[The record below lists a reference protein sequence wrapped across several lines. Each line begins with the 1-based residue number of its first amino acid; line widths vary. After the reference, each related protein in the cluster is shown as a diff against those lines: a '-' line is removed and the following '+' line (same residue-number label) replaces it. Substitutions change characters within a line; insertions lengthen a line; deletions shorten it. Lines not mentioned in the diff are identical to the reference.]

1 MRSETEAVSHLIG
14 DIYDASIN
22 PEKWRPVLQEVCA
35 FVKAGFAILISED
48 AISSKA
54 LVHYSSEDDAEWLD
68 SYFRKYIRLNPMLI
82 PMLNSRVGDIF
93 SMSNIMTH
101 KQFRSTVFFKEWVE
115 PRGYIDTIGAVLDKS
130 ATGISVVS
138 AVRLKQQG
146 VVDAGARR
154 RMALIAP
161 HVQRAVAIGRVVD
174 LSYLE
179 ASAMS
184 DTLDGFSAAIFLV
197 DGRGNIA
204 FANESGRALLA
215 TGGPLR
221 QSGRTLTATDPIAGA
236 ALSDAFAA
244 SAVGD
249 AAVGTKGL
257 AIPLS
262 GKSAERYIAYVLPL
276 TSGARK
282 RAGAAYGVV
291 AALFVRKM
299 EMEYPSPLETICQ
312 IYDLTA
318 RELSVFLA
326 VVEVGGIP
334 PVSALLG
341 LSETTV
347 KTYLK
352 AVFRKTGTTRQAD
365 LAKIV
370 AGLANP
376 FASGKPG
383 SSEDRS

>member
-1 MRSETEAVSHLIG
+1 MKGTRDAVINTTARALFAQCRNLGVACGHLSLRRGMGGGAREVPPRHRRRRQRPLPHGQKRHRLRRPQVLPAESRKAVSARHRQGRQRQLPVLQERHGLWQPQGLHGESATARIQALPDLLNRCGEASPPRAPTRTFLIGSRLSSRARILLQRTQPAGLIGRIAVRQSADLLLRSDEPMRSETEAVSHLIG

-93 SMSNIMTH
+93 SMSNIMSH
-101 KQFRSTVFFKEWVE
+101 KQFRSTVFFKEWVV
-115 PRGYIDTIGAVLDKS
+115 PRGDIDTIGAVLDKS

-197 DGRGNIA
+197 DGR
-204 FANESGRALLA
+204 
-215 TGGPLR
+215 
-221 QSGRTLTATDPIAGA
+221 
-236 ALSDAFAA
+236 
-244 SAVGD
+244 
-249 AAVGTKGL
+249 
-257 AIPLS
+257 
-262 GKSAERYIAYVLPL
+262 
-276 TSGARK
+276 
-282 RAGAAYGVV
+282 
-291 AALFVRKM
+291 
-299 EMEYPSPLETICQ
+299 
-312 IYDLTA
+312 
-318 RELSVFLA
+318 
-326 VVEVGGIP
+326 
-334 PVSALLG
+334 
-341 LSETTV
+341 
-347 KTYLK
+347 
-352 AVFRKTGTTRQAD
+352 
-365 LAKIV
+365 
-370 AGLANP
+370 
-376 FASGKPG
+376 
-383 SSEDRS
+383 

>member
-1 MRSETEAVSHLIG
+1 MRSETEAVSRLIG
-14 DIYDASIN
+14 DIYDASLD
-22 PEKWRPVLQEVCA
+22 PEKWRPVLQDVCT

-48 AISSKA
+48 AVSSKA
-54 LVHYSSEDDAEWLD
+54 HMHYSSEDDPEWLD

-93 SMSNIMTH
+93 SMSNFMTH

-115 PRGYIDTIGAVLDKS
+115 PRGYIDTIGAVLDRSPTSIS
-130 ATGISVVS
+130 AVS
-138 AVRLKQQG
+138 AVRLQEQG
-146 VVDAGARR
+146 VVDRGARR

-174 LSYLE
+174 LNYLE
-179 ASAMS
+179 ASALS
-184 DTLDGFSAAIFLV
+184 DMLDGFSAAIFLV
-197 DGRGNIA
+197 DRRASIA

-215 TGGPLR
+215 AGSPLR
-221 QSGRTLTATDPIAGA
+221 QSGHALTATDAIAAA
-236 ALSDAFAA
+236 ALAEAFAA

-249 AAVGTKGL
+249 AEVGTKGL

-262 GKSAERYIAYVLPL
+262 GRRSEQYMAHVLPL

-282 RAGAAYGVV
+282 RAGAEYGAV
-291 AALFVRKM
+291 AALFVRKT
-299 EMEYPSPLETICQ
+299 ELEYPSPLETISQ
-312 IYDLTA
+312 LYDLTA

-334 PVSALLG
+334 TVAALLG

-352 AVFRKTGTTRQAD
+352 SVFRKTGVSRQAD

-376 FASGKPG
+376 FASGKP
-383 SSEDRS
+383 R